1 MTARPGGTASPA
13 VRGTSAGRT
22 SVPAPRRRRRGRRL
36 TAAAVVLVVLLA
48 GTAELLARGLVGARL
63 SGRLRERIGVNQ
75 VHLGGSALLG
85 LARGRFGR
93 VTVTG
98 EDARLGRLT
107 GASVDLRLT
116 DVEVR
121 GTPRVGR
128 LRGRITV
135 PVDALARSLG
145 QGTGGP
151 AVSGVSTDPEHGT
164 LVLSV
169 RGGLGTVTVRPLLQD
184 GRAAFELVDARVLGE
199 PAPAGVVGA
208 IEEALHA
215 QSARQPAPGP
225 VKVTALDVTSAGLVG
240 TVRADDVTFGRGA
253 D

>member
-1 MTARPGGTASPA
+1 M
-13 VRGTSAGRT
+13 
-22 SVPAPRRRRRGRRL
+22 

-48 GTAELLARGLVGARL
+48 GTAELVVRGLVGERL
-63 SGRLRERIGVNQ
+63 SGRLRARIGVNQ

-85 LARGRFGR
+85 LARGRFDR

-107 GASVDLRLT
+107 GAAVDLRLT
-116 DVEVR
+116 DVDVR

-135 PVDALARSLG
+135 SADALARSLG
-145 QGTGGP
+145 QGAQGL
-151 AVSGVSTDPEHGT
+151 AVSGVSTDPAHGT

-169 RGGLGTVTVRPLLQD
+169 HGGLGTVTVRPLLRD
-184 GRAAFELVDARVLGE
+184 GWAAFGLVDARVLGQ

-208 IEEALHA
+208 IEEALRE

-240 TVRADDVTFGRGA
+240 TVRADDVRFGRTA
-253 D
+253 N